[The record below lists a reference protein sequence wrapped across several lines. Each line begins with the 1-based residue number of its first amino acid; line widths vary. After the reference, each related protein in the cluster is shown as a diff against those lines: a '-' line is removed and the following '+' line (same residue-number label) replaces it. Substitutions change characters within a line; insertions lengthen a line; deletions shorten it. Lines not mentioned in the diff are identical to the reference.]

1 MHLYN
6 TLTNT
11 LEELKPMTPGKV
23 TMYNCGPTVYNFA
36 HIGNLSSYLMADLL
50 RRYLEYKGYEVKQV
64 MNITDVGHLVSD
76 SDTGED
82 KMEKAA
88 KEQKLDPIQIARKY
102 EEAFHADRKKLRIKD
117 AIAYPRASEY
127 IQEQLAMVKDLLK
140 KGIAYE
146 TSDGVYFDV
155 SQFPNYGQLS
165 KNKLEDLNAGARV
178 EVKDEKRNPADFALW
193 KKCVGENAHHIL
205 RWDFNTG
212 EKLTLDP
219 QPSTLNPQPSPGF
232 PGWHIECSAMASAL
246 LGDQIDLHTGGE
258 DNIFPHHECEIAQS
272 CAVSGK
278 PFFAKYWL
286 HKRHIFVDGEKMSK
300 SKGNF
305 FTLADLEA
313 KGFSPVAFRYLILS
327 IHYRQNTNFTMKS
340 LEDAQKSINRLQTF
354 LEEMQNT
361 NDNGPVVNVGLY
373 RSQFEQSLDDDLNTS
388 GALAAVF
395 EMVKEGNKL
404 LHESNGIKNRLEV
417 LNFLHDFD
425 QVFAVLS
432 WDIEKQQ
439 NPEIEIYISERNKA
453 REAKDFQKADQIRDE
468 LKKKGIELIDKD
480 GKTVWKKSAGLLPS
494 FHHAELS
501 RIDRREVF
509 SMFFLGNKAGHFI
522 CTRSLRNPMKASDG
536 LNIREDLI
544 W

>member
-1 MHLYN
+1 MNLYN
-6 TLTNT
+6 TLSNQ
-11 LEELKPMTPGKV
+11 LEAFEPMKPPQV
-23 TMYNCGPTVYNFA
+23 LMYNCGPTVYNFA

-50 RRYLEYKGYEVKQV
+50 RRYLEYKGFEVKQV

-117 AIAYPRASEY
+117 AIQYPRASEF

-155 SQFPNYGQLS
+155 SQFPSYGQLS
-165 KNKLEDLNAGARV
+165 KNRLEDLNAGARV

-205 RWDFNTG
+205 RWNFDTG
-212 EKLTLDP
+212 EKVEGD
-219 QPSTLNPQPSPGF
+219 SEDASVGF

-246 LGDQIDLHTGGE
+246 LGEQIDIHTGGE

-278 PFFAKYWL
+278 PSFAKYWI
-286 HKRHIFVDGEKMSK
+286 HKRHIFVEGEKMSK

-305 FTLADLEA
+305 FTLADLEQ
-313 KGFSPVAFRYLILS
+313 KGFSPLAFRYLILS
-327 IHYRQNTNFTMKS
+327 IHYRQNTNFTFKS
-340 LEDAQKSINRLQTF
+340 LEDAQKSIDRLQTF
-354 LEEMQNT
+354 LERIQNST
-361 NDNGPVVNVGLY
+361 DEGAAVDVLKY
-373 RSQFEQSLDDDLNTS
+373 REEFEQALDDDLNSS

-395 EMVKEGNKL
+395 ELVKEGNKAL
-404 LHESNGIKNRLEV
+404 DESNGIKNRLDV
-417 LNFLHDFD
+417 LKFLRDFD
-425 QVFAVLS
+425 QIFAILD
-432 WDIEKQQ
+432 WDLEEQHD
-439 NPEIEIYISERNKA
+439 PEIEMYIAERNKA

-468 LKKKGIELIDKD
+468 LKKKGVELIDKD
-480 GKTVWKKSAGLLPS
+480 GKTVWKKSS
-494 FHHAELS
+494 
-501 RIDRREVF
+501 
-509 SMFFLGNKAGHFI
+509 
-522 CTRSLRNPMKASDG
+522 
-536 LNIREDLI
+536 
-544 W
+544 